1 MFSPDD
7 LRAILKRLQ
16 LPASTPIPLSS
27 QATAQSVTIDAYL
40 AQLMRQGYIEKHRVG
55 TAVGHGE
62 QSGTVVTEAK
72 VLVCAGGK
80 VDERRGKIGWRKR
93 ERTSKMG
100 GEGTYPGRWDRR

>member
-1 MFSPDD
+1 MA
-7 LRAILKRLQ
+7 LRRRLGTR
-16 LPASTPIPLSS
+16 ATERREGRGKKKERST
-27 QATAQSVTIDAYL
+27 YL
-40 AQLMRQGYIEKHRVG
+40 RRVRVG

-80 VDERRGKIGWRKR
+80 VDERRGKIGWRKG

-100 GEGTYPGRWDRR
+100 GEETYPGR

>member
-1 MFSPDD
+1 MPGSGGGKGTAELGVASEIGDTSHGKKGRKERKKKRRTY
-7 LRAILKRLQ
+7 LRR
-16 LPASTPIPLSS
+16 
-27 QATAQSVTIDAYL
+27 V
-40 AQLMRQGYIEKHRVG
+40 RVG

-80 VDERRGKIGWRKR
+80 VDERRGKIGWRKG